1 MPLFEAIGTDT
12 TGKSFCVCFEFTA
25 GEDENDCIQSL
36 EFLKEMLGELP
47 SGVFL
52 VDKAEAMRKA
62 LEQVF
67 PDWTY
72 LLCI

>member
-1 MPLFEAIGTDT
+1 MPLFEAIGTDA

-25 GEDENDCIQSL
+25 GEDENDYIQSL

-47 SGVFL
+47 SGVFS

-62 LEQVF
+62 LEKVF
-67 PDWTY
+67 PD
-72 LLCI
+72 